1 MTATLDRPD
10 PIVPTPQLRRSALS
24 QLESLGQSIANIAPT
39 LTPALS
45 VAVIVKLSG
54 NGAWLAYLIATVGMM
69 FVAANI
75 GSLARRHPLSGSY
88 FIYIGRTLGPFAG
101 ALAGWSIIGAYLVTA
116 VAVSLSFIIFL
127 NAVLAAIGLRAFSAP
142 PILVLPAF
150 VGLRAFSAPPILVL
164 PAFVGLVGL
173 AAYHDIKLS
182 SRLALILEG
191 LSLGVIALIV
201 AIVVWRHGGAVD
213 HRQFDWPK
221 LPLGGVLASLAFAV
235 FGFVGFES
243 AATLSQETHD
253 APVAIPRAV
262 MLSAVGAGAFFV
274 VVTYFM
280 VLGMGPDAPSL
291 GSSDAPFADLTARAG
306 LSGAAGVVYASALIS
321 SFACVLASLNAAS
334 RLLFSMGRYG
344 FLHGGLGRVHSQ
356 RKTPH
361 IALIF
366 CAAVTLIGSLALLP
380 LGVLDAYG
388 LSGTFAALG
397 FLVVYLLVCLAAP
410 LDAWRSGG
418 LGFSEAVTGAL
429 GLLAVGFVLVASVYP
444 APAKPY
450 DLLPYLFAAYLA
462 LGAAWFVVVKRRSP
476 QAFVSIADNLE
487 V

>member
-127 NAVLAAIGLRAFSAP
+127 NAVLAAIGM
-142 PILVLPAF
+142 
-150 VGLRAFSAPPILVL
+150 RAFSAPPILVL

>member
-24 QLESLGQSIANIAPT
+24 QLESLGQSVANIAPT

-127 NAVLAAIGLRAFSAP
+127 NAVLAAI
-142 PILVLPAF
+142 
-150 VGLRAFSAPPILVL
+150 GLRAFSAPPILVL